1 MELCKKINKI
11 LENKYIF
18 YYLFDYSS
26 VSNKCI
32 DNQQNVDSDY
42 DEGSNESMF

>member
-11 LENKYIF
+11 LENRYIF
-18 YYLFDYSS
+18 EYLFDYSS

-32 DNQQNVDSDY
+32 DYQQNADSDY